1 MENIENILNF
11 EKFIKEKL
19 NIDKLDLRTKKEI
32 LNNLKLRLLELKSS
46 WRLENYTELN
56 ILDIRNIIKQYE
68 NEFDKKLIDN
78 IKFKEFL
85 EESSKLFNNKQELI
99 KLINKFIQKIDSL

>member
-1 MENIENILNF
+1 MKNILNF
-11 EKFIKEKL
+11 ENYIKEEL

-32 LNNLKLRLLELKSS
+32 LSNLKLRLLELKSS
-46 WRLENYTELN
+46 WRLDNYIELS
-56 ILDIRNIIKQYE
+56 ILDIRNIIRQYE
-68 NEFDKKLIDN
+68 NEFGKDFMDN

-85 EESSKLFNNKQELI
+85 EKASTLFPNKQEVI